1 MYVDN
6 IDGYM
11 GEQEIIKKFG
21 LELRDDI
28 VFTLSK
34 LRWETLVK
42 NNSDLTFR

>member
-6 IDGYM
+6 VDGYM

-21 LELRDDI
+21 LEVRDDI

-34 LRWETLVK
+34 TRWESLVL
-42 NNSDLTFR
+42 NNETNC